1 MNDRRDLEL
10 VLRSGVPIVV
20 IETVAEGRFLEML
33 RRLVVE
39 SPAEGYRPLFRWS
52 VTDGLQRVD
61 LELEPQRFNV
71 EPADVLRHIRAVKQP
86 GLYALLDFHP
96 YLEDPVNVRLLKDIA
111 VDSAKTGKSILLI
124 SHEIEL
130 PAEIRNFSAHFK
142 MQLPGAAQR
151 KEAIEALIAEHR
163 KQNPAREIT
172 VDPEALDLLVR
183 NLRGLTLADTA
194 RLARYAI
201 YDDGAI
207 TASDVQAVMQAKYEL
222 LNQRGV
228 LTYEYDTAAFGDVA
242 GFRQLKV
249 WLNQRKLAFSGD
261 KPENLDPP
269 KGILLIGVQGC
280 GKSLAAK
287 AAAGVFGVPLLRLD
301 FGTLYNKYHG
311 ETEKN
316 LRESLQTAE
325 IMSPCVLWVDELE
338 KGLATG
344 QGDSGTSRRVLG
356 TLLTWMAERDS
367 DVLLVAT
374 ANNISEL
381 PPELVRK
388 GRFDEIFFVDLPSP
402 TARGE
407 ILSIHLGKRDLDASQ
422 FDLPQLVSLTDGFS
436 GAEIEQGIVS
446 ALYAA
451 HSLNQQP
458 QAAHLASE
466 FRRTQPLSVVMAERV
481 TALRDW
487 AQGRTVPAG

>member
-1 MNDRRDLEL
+1 M
-10 VLRSGVPIVV
+10 
-20 IETVAEGRFLEML
+20 
-33 RRLVVE
+33 
-39 SPAEGYRPLFRWS
+39 EGYRPLFRWS

-61 LELEPQRFNV
+61 LDLAPQRHNV
-71 EPADVLRHIRAVKQP
+71 EPAAVLGQIRAVEQP

-96 YLEDPVNVRLLKDIA
+96 YLKDPVNIRLLKDIA
-111 VDSAKTGKSILLI
+111 VDGVKTGKTILLI

-130 PAEIRNFSAHFK
+130 PAELRSFSAHFK
-142 MQLPGAAQR
+142 MKLPGAEQR
-151 KEAIEALIAEHR
+151 KQAIEALIAEHR
-163 KQNPAREIT
+163 KQNPGQEIA

-183 NLRGLTLADTA
+183 NLRGLTLADTQ
-194 RLARYAI
+194 RLARSAI

-207 TASDVQAVMQAKYEL
+207 TANDLQSVMQAKYEL
-222 LNQRGV
+222 LNRDGV
-228 LTYEYDTAAFGDVA
+228 LSYEYDTAAFGDVA
-242 GFRQLKV
+242 AFRQLKV
-249 WLNQRKLAFSGD
+249 WLNQRKLAFSSNR
-261 KPENLDPP
+261 PEKLDPP

-316 LRESLQTAE
+316 LRASLQTAE
-325 IMSPCVLWVDELE
+325 VMSPCVLWIDEIE

-344 QGDSGTSRRVLG
+344 QDDSGTSRRVLG
-356 TLLTWMAERDS
+356 TFLTWMAERDS
-367 DVLLVAT
+367 AVLVVAT

-407 ILSIHLGKRDLDASQ
+407 ILSIHLGKRELDAGQ
-422 FDLPQLVSLTDGFS
+422 FDLPQLVDLTDGFS

-451 HSLNQQP
+451 HSLGQELQTV
-458 QAAHLASE
+458 HLASE

-481 TALRDW
+481 AALRAW